1 MSAAFERAL
10 RQLRRARSEDDVRSA
25 LQAAFVAAS
34 FGVWS
39 LEVSSSDG
47 AVDMV
52 SRSSRILIETKSP
65 GRAHPSRRGAKSDE
79 TQRDQVERYLRA
91 MAPDRARA
99 GDPDWRGFLTDGRF
113 WWGWEWSGW
122 RRTLRPIEAVQGRP
136 MAETAEQFDDLLAD
150 IIGIEPRRL
159 PEPPPENLAEVLFD
173 PLLARV
179 ADLQR
184 DLEDEAVYRTR
195 LGLWANLLEG
205 SGIAPPGDTPLAQ
218 ARTFAKH
225 SLLVATARIL
235 IGCLDDPAAATDS
248 LVDRARGG
256 FQGWLA
262 ETAAGRETLSEMA
275 DRVRGYDWRGSTKDV
290 LKDAYHRLIDA
301 EDRKVFGEFYTPDD
315 LAKIVVG
322 HVLDDDWCDAAILQA
337 DRVLNNPEEASNSLH
352 LGVLDPSCGS
362 GTFLFHAAR
371 RLGRR
376 ILLAHKPLLGR
387 TAEIVASLVHGVDL
401 HPVATEMAR
410 ATLSMALP
418 QSANG
423 GLPHLRV
430 VLGDAMRTHEMQID
444 RGRGVRLR
452 TPGGRNLWIPKSVAL
467 HPNRPDLIRRSV
479 AWAAAAE
486 DEEHDWSDLDL
497 DEQTSGDVTDLC
509 ASLARVIEAEGD
521 HIWGWHLLNSADLF
535 RLGQQGV
542 GRLVGNPPWL
552 VSPYTPEGPRKD
564 AIEEM
569 RIDEGVQPTRKTS
582 ASGDLASVFT
592 ARATRLYLS
601 ERDGLNRYGW
611 VLPGSALIN
620 DVWKPWRSG
629 RWAGVAVRHS
639 EAWNLDDVEPPVFP
653 HAPNGTCVVIGER
666 VSPRSDGIEKVLK
679 WRGPLETAEVVK
691 VSKRPSKASL
701 YEPEFR
707 IGALSK
713 PQPLLLAVEVG
724 RVDGDLVEVRTKLG
738 TKKPWKG
745 IELKGLVESAALLPL
760 IRSQEL
766 KAFMVAA
773 VCTFLIAP
781 RDGSTILNLTVD
793 EEARTRFP
801 ATFEFWKRAE
811 AIYRERR
818 TAKAGETLG
827 DNLDFKRTLTNQLA
841 RSGSERRK
849 VLYNASGKALRA
861 ARVAVEQTG
870 NQKTYWAVFDSDEE
884 ALYVCGVL
892 NARCMQ
898 DAWREGK
905 TSKLDFDKSLWRH
918 VPVPKYDRHLAPHR
932 QVARIAREAEDGP
945 TEAIWKELD
954 VAVGRLLP
962 DYASGA
968 AGEEAA

>member
-1 MSAAFERAL
+1 MSVAFEQAL

-136 MAETAEQFDDLLAD
+136 MAETTEQFDDLLAD

-195 LGLWANLLEG
+195 LGLWASLLEG
-205 SGIAPPGDTPLAQ
+205 SGIAPPGETPLAQ

-262 ETAAGRETLSEMA
+262 ETAAGRETLLEMA

-337 DRVLNNPEEASNSLH
+337 DRVLNNPEEASNALH

-430 VLGDAMRTHEMQID
+430 VLGDAMR
-444 RGRGVRLR
+444 
-452 TPGGRNLWIPKSVAL
+452 
-467 HPNRPDLIRRSV
+467 
-479 AWAAAAE
+479 
-486 DEEHDWSDLDL
+486 
-497 DEQTSGDVTDLC
+497 
-509 ASLARVIEAEGD
+509 LAPAIESEGD
-521 HIWGWHLLNSADLF
+521 HVWGWHLLNSADLF
-535 RLGQQGV
+535 RLGHQGV

-582 ASGDLASVFT
+582 ARGDLASVFT

-766 KAFMVAA
+766 KAFMVAP

-968 AGEEAA
+968 AGEEAAWQAVGLGSAARTGCAGVLAGF

>member
-1 MSAAFERAL
+1 MSVAFERAL

-150 IIGIEPRRL
+150 IIGIERRRL

-184 DLEDEAVYRTR
+184 ELEDEAVYRTR
-195 LGLWANLLEG
+195 LGLWASLLGG
-205 SGIAPPGDTPLAQ
+205 SGIAPPGETPLAQ

-322 HVLDDDWCDAAILQA
+322 HVLDDDWCDVAILQA
-337 DRVLNNPEEASNSLH
+337 DRVLNNPEEAAESLH

-430 VLGDAMRTHEMQID
+430 VLGDAMR
-444 RGRGVRLR
+444 
-452 TPGGRNLWIPKSVAL
+452 
-467 HPNRPDLIRRSV
+467 
-479 AWAAAAE
+479 
-486 DEEHDWSDLDL
+486 
-497 DEQTSGDVTDLC
+497 
-509 ASLARVIEAEGD
+509 LAPVIEAEGD
-521 HIWGWHLLNSADLF
+521 HVWGWHLLNSADLF

-582 ASGDLASVFT
+582 ARGDLASVFT

-766 KAFMVAA
+766 KAFMVAP

-811 AIYRERR
+811 AIYQERR

-968 AGEEAA
+968 AGEEAAWQAVGLGSAARTGCVGVLAGF

>member
-430 VLGDAMRTHEMQID
+430 VLGDAMR
-444 RGRGVRLR
+444 
-452 TPGGRNLWIPKSVAL
+452 
-467 HPNRPDLIRRSV
+467 
-479 AWAAAAE
+479 
-486 DEEHDWSDLDL
+486 
-497 DEQTSGDVTDLC
+497 
-509 ASLARVIEAEGD
+509 LAPAIESEGD
-521 HIWGWHLLNSADLF
+521 HVWGSHLLNSADLF

-582 ASGDLASVFT
+582 ARGDLASVFT

-738 TKKPWKG
+738 TKEPWKG

-766 KAFMVAA
+766 KAFMVAP

-811 AIYRERR
+811 AIYQERR

-918 VPVPKYDRHLAPHR
+918 VPVPKYDQHLAPHR